1 MSKISEKQKLL
12 NQLEKQLAELHKEIN
27 TLQELNPQYKEMLDR
42 LSMER
47 EELLKTLNKQENI
60 TLFSFIEMDYKWQ
73 GVDLYPKILS
83 YRFLVDDKVGNFLE
97 KTIVDYHNLE
107 QIFDI
112 NDEKI
117 PKILKHFELMD
128 KKVVAFNK
136 KVKKA
141 LKELEEDQ
149 FGDLLI

>member
-1 MSKISEKQKLL
+1 M
-12 NQLEKQLAELHKEIN
+12 
-27 TLQELNPQYKEMLDR
+27 
-42 LSMER
+42 
-47 EELLKTLNKQENI
+47 
-60 TLFSFIEMDYKWQ
+60 
-73 GVDLYPKILS
+73 
-83 YRFLVDDKVGNFLE
+83 
-97 KTIVDYHNLE
+97 DYHNLE